1 MQYFVQVLR
10 PIQRTCTVVYLNEA
24 QVLLAIHSDMLFQED
39 YWSEGLDNI
48 TACSTNLEVEVARN
62 DLVLVPKPWAFYM
75 QGCQEVEQ
83 VLENMKVNDI
93 DKDDAENTLEF
104 LLFLSM
110 GAQLQVLEQ
119 DCDLNL
125 NVHGLLQMHYQFYV
139 EQDL

>member
-48 TACSTNLEVEVARN
+48 TACSTNLEVEAARN

-75 QGCQEVEQ
+75 QDCQAVEQ

-93 DKDDAENTLEF
+93 DEGDAEHMLDF
-104 LLFLSM
+104 LLFLSI
-110 GAQLQVLEQ
+110 GTRLQVLEQ
-119 DCDLNL
+119 DCDPNL
-125 NVHGLLQMHYQFYV
+125 NVHGLLQKHYRFYV